1 VAVIDYLDRGYQI
14 SPQALYLV
22 SGERGVTYA
31 DARIFTNRL
40 ANALLR
46 SGLRAPATGAV
57 LSANDPLAWQCTLAL
72 WRAGLIWSPVNPR
85 STAQQIVA
93 QLDAF
98 DCEILFFQSA
108 FAPLVA
114 AHHSSL
120 PKIKYFI
127 CIDGPAP
134 EGLTRSH
141 SLHEWIEGC
150 DDATPAIAP
159 GMDDVCA
166 ITPTGGTTGQ
176 PKGVMN
182 THRSFQTMVANWLSV
197 LSYGA
202 NEPIVNLAAAPLT
215 HTAGVFS
222 FMATLRGGRVVI
234 LPRPDPQLL
243 VETIERERV
252 TELFLPPTVIY
263 ALLDLPGIEQR
274 DFSSLRYF
282 LYGAAPMAP
291 DKLRRALAIF
301 GPVMIQGY
309 GQSEAPAAISCLRPE
324 EHFDG
329 DAIAS
334 NARLS
339 SCGRAFPFTTVSIRD
354 DGDRPV
360 GAGEVGEIC
369 VRGDVVM
376 KGYYKDPQRT
386 TQTIVAGWL
395 RTGDVGFLDAH
406 NFLHITDRKK
416 DIIITGGFNVF
427 SVEVEAMIN
436 AHPAVR
442 DCAVIGV
449 PDDKW
454 GEAVKAIVE
463 LKPGCALSADE
474 LLALCKERLG
484 GVKAPKSIDFTQ
496 QLPRSPAGK
505 ILKRELREPFW
516 AAHSRRI

>member
-1 VAVIDYLDRGYQI
+1 MAVIDYLDRGCQL
-14 SPQALYLV
+14 SPDAPYLI
-22 SGERGVTYA
+22 SGEQRFTYA
-31 DARIFTNRL
+31 QVRSFTNRI

-46 SGLRAPATGAV
+46 AGLRAPATGAV

-85 STAQQIVA
+85 GTAQEIAA

-98 DCEILFFQSA
+98 DCEVFFFQSV
-108 FAPLVA
+108 FTPLVT
-114 AHHSSL
+114 AHHSRL
-120 PKIKYFI
+120 PKVKHFI

-134 EGLTRSH
+134 AGLSSAH
-141 SLHEWIEGC
+141 SLREWIDGC
-150 DDATPAIAP
+150 DEAPPAITPA
-159 GMDDVCA
+159 MDEVCA

-197 LSYGA
+197 LTYGA

-234 LPRPDPQLL
+234 LPRPEPQLL
-243 VETIERERV
+243 VETIERQRV

-282 LYGAAPMAP
+282 LYGAAPMSP
-291 DKLRRALAIF
+291 EKLRRALEIF

-329 DAIAS
+329 EAVAS
-334 NARLS
+334 NERLS

-354 DGDRPV
+354 DSDRALPV
-360 GAGEVGEIC
+360 GAVGEIY

-376 KGYYKDPQRT
+376 KGYYKDPDRT
-386 TQTIVAGWL
+386 AQTIVAGWL
-395 RTGDVGFLDAH
+395 RTGDVGFLDAG

-416 DIIITGGFNVF
+416 DVIITGGFNVF
-427 SVEVEAMIN
+427 SVEVEALIN

-463 LKPGCALSADE
+463 LKPGCMLSADE
-474 LLALCKERLG
+474 LLAFCKERLG
-484 GVKAPKSIDFTQ
+484 GVKAPKSIDFSE

-505 ILKRELREPFW
+505 VLKRALREPFW
-516 AAHSRRI
+516 ALHSRRV